1 MAVEIKK
8 FTHDN
13 ACDHLTMLIKPATPE
28 EEKILN
34 EIKTAIDNVVRLPKY
49 IPLFLSGGWRMGTDG
64 SFIPWFSLKPAYLDK
79 VDASERIETYF
90 DQRKN
95 NETPA
100 IEIEPLVTS
109 ILDDVNQRVMPG
121 VRRNYY
127 YAFISGD
134 VQALRDF
141 WYN

>member
-1 MAVEIKK
+1 
-8 FTHDN
+8 
-13 ACDHLTMLIKPATPE
+13 
-28 EEKILN
+28 
-34 EIKTAIDNVVRLPKY
+34 
-49 IPLFLSGGWRMGTDG
+49 
-64 SFIPWFSLKPAYLDK
+64 

-127 YAFISGD
+127 YAFIRGD